1 MEEANGNQGNTATG
15 ERTRDILQGKL
26 SPRVE
31 DVERERERDGGRC
44 GYGSGRD
51 IGPSSNRLAL
61 FCVGLFGSEHQCD
74 IYFYFL
80 Y

>member
-31 DVERERERDGGRC
+31 DVEREREMVADVDMDRVE
-44 GYGSGRD
+44 
-51 IGPSSNRLAL
+51 I
-61 FCVGLFGSEHQCD
+61 
-74 IYFYFL
+74 
-80 Y
+80 

>member
-31 DVERERERDGGRC
+31 DVEREREREMVADVDMDRVE
-44 GYGSGRD
+44 
-51 IGPSSNRLAL
+51 I
-61 FCVGLFGSEHQCD
+61 
-74 IYFYFL
+74 
-80 Y
+80 